1 MKTTVVN
8 IVTPDG
14 PVYDSE
20 ASMVSVRAT
29 SGEMGILPGHIP
41 TVAPLTI
48 GVVRVK
54 TPDNKTELVAVS
66 GGFVEIRAEQVTI
79 LTPSAEVADSIDLA
93 RAKEAL
99 KRAEQRVQAKQEGI
113 DVKRAEL
120 ALNRAINRI
129 NVKEGNL

>member
-20 ASMVSVRAT
+20 VSMVSVRT
-29 SGEMGILPGHIP
+29 TGGEMGILPGHIP
-41 TVAPLTI
+41 TVAPLAI
-48 GVVRVK
+48 GIVRVK
-54 TPDNKTELVAVS
+54 TADNKTELVAIT
-66 GGFVEIRAEQVTI
+66 GGFVEIRPEQVTI
-79 LTPSAEVADSIDLA
+79 LTPSAEVAENIDLA

-99 KRAEQRVQAKQEGI
+99 KRAEQRLQAKKDGI

-129 NVKEGNL
+129 NVKEGNI